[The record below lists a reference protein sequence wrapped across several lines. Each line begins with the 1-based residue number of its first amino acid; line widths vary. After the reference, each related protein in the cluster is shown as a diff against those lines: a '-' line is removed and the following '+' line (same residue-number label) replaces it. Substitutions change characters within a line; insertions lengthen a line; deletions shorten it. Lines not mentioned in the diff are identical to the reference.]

1 MPLRF
6 AGCPI
11 NRVPD
16 HVARGFAMHDERG
29 ASNAEARAAARSLL
43 PGWFADR
50 IAGEP
55 GRFGVLLVTRQVL
68 IIDGVRGVHQTADGG
83 VWLDV
88 ELLIPHRKDGFPWGH
103 FPVLKSSGP
112 DRAMCTI
119 AVAHIVAVV
128 EVDTW
133 EIPPLEPSGE

>member
-1 MPLRF
+1 MQNANGKREENAPCS
-6 AGCPI
+6 AG
-11 NRVPD
+11 D
-16 HVARGFAMHDERG
+16 
-29 ASNAEARAAARSLL
+29 LL
-43 PGWFADR
+43 PAWFAER
-50 IAGEP
+50 IAKEP
-55 GRFGVLLVTRQVL
+55 ARFGVLLATRQVL
-68 IIDGVRGVHQTADGG
+68 IIDGVKGVRQTADGG

-88 ELLIPHRKDGFPWGH
+88 ELVIPHRKDGFPWGH

-119 AVAHIVAVV
+119 AVAHVVAIV